1 MKEKTLILRIKMR
14 IPVDRFVINVQCT
27 LHIESYLDYTII
39 VRTSTQN
46 EFAIGATYLQHFLLK
61 KFLLVIKSDKSRCR
75 GSINLAM
82 GASFRWL
89 LQAFSDYLE

>member
-1 MKEKTLILRIKMR
+1 MREKTLILRIKMR

-46 EFAIGATYLQHFLLK
+46 ELAVDATCNIFFK
-61 KFLLVIKSDKSRCR
+61 KTNLLLVIIIKSD
-75 GSINLAM
+75 
-82 GASFRWL
+82 
-89 LQAFSDYLE
+89 